1 MTTDRPYARA
11 LTLEE
16 AHAEI
21 RTGRG
26 SQFNPVV
33 VDAFLAAARLR
44 PAEFARVTP
53 FGALGAIA
61 DAS

>member
-21 RTGRG
+21 RSGRG
-26 SQFNPVV
+26 SQFSPAV
-33 VDAFLAAARLR
+33 VDAFLAAARRR

>member
-1 MTTDRPYARA
+1 
-11 LTLEE
+11 
-16 AHAEI
+16 
-21 RTGRG
+21 
-26 SQFNPVV
+26 